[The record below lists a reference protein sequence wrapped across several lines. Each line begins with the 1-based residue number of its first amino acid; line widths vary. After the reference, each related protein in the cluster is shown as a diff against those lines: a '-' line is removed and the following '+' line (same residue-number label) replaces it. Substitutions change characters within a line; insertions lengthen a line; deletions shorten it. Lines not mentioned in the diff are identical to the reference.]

1 MNWYHGG
8 DSYIHVTH
16 SDPFTLSQ
24 ILDLSFRNTRM
35 PNNVNILFHP
45 VWHSTGTQPVGLELI
60 LCPMQHFGNIGII
73 IYKLQPNTPGFTLSQ
88 ARLKPVVPD

>member
-16 SDPFTLSQ
+16 NDPFTLSQ
-24 ILDLSFRNTRM
+24 ILDLSFRNTLM

-45 VWHSTGTQPVGLELI
+45 VWHWYTTCWFRVNPLS
-60 LCPMQHFGNIGII
+60 NA
-73 IYKLQPNTPGFTLSQ
+73 TLW
-88 ARLKPVVPD
+88 

>member
-16 SDPFTLSQ
+16 NDPFTLSQ
-24 ILDLSFRNTRM
+24 ILDLSFRNTLLM
-35 PNNVNILFHP
+35 PNKMSTSFFTLCG
-45 VWHSTGTQPVGLELI
+45 TGTQPVGLELI
-60 LCPMQHFGNIGII
+60 LCPTQHFGNIGII
-73 IYKLQPNTPGFTLSQ
+73 IYKLQHNTPGFTLSQ